1 MSLSEKLYQ
10 LYSQTNELIKF
21 AETKNAAL
29 IAFNGAVIL
38 GVLKLISDF
47 KSAHW
52 LIIYLFFVLA
62 MNVISAFIMIVALAP
77 QMISQVQTSSAGKGT
92 NLLYFGSIAKL
103 SPEDYVDR
111 LNKVYGFTSD
121 NAAYERDLA
130 RELIIVC
137 QIAVR
142 KFKLFKLAMAWTFA
156 GITTPLG
163 ILVYLF
169 FFEPSRKQPKA

>member
-10 LYSQTNELIKF
+10 LYLQTNELIKF

-52 LIIYLFFVLA
+52 FLFYLIFVLS
-62 MNVISAFIMIVALAP
+62 MNLVSAFIMIVALAP
-77 QMISQVQTSSAGKGT
+77 QMISKELSNVVGKGT

-103 SPEDYVDR
+103 NPDIYVE
-111 LNKVYGFTSD
+111 LLKEKYAFQSENE
-121 NAAYERDLA
+121 AYERDLA

-156 GITTPLG
+156 GITTPVG
-163 ILVYLF
+163 IFVYAF
-169 FFEPSRKQPKA
+169 FFDPTRKQPKA